1 MISIFDL
8 YIPSMIKIYNIN
20 HKYSSMNIDEL
31 NDYIKYLG
39 FANVQHKSK
48 KDKVS
53 MIIIKKYIE
62 EIEKDFK

>member
-8 YIPSMIKIYNIN
+8 YIPLMIKIYNIN

-39 FANVQHKSK
+39 FANAQHKSK

-62 EIEKDFK
+62 EI